1 VSASNGELRYNGTM
15 DEMKVIQPQDPAF
28 KFVVETVGDDLVIR
42 NVTATWFSGP
52 GDPSDTGRTASGVST
67 RDNPK
72 LLGCALPMDGFHFH
86 KTDGS
91 PIPRLPW
98 GTLVRVVNRIS
109 GQMESF
115 PLIDLGPSKY
125 AASGAAID
133 LTATAFRLLG
143 GNTDDGVVQVD
154 VIVPRGARF
163 LPKTLFVVDHEQ
175 GAPKIS
181 TGERKRFPW
190 GLHAFDARAIFRPK
204 RAIAKPAVKSF
215 IESPNYSSRN
225 GTGIDMIVLHCTTAA
240 TAGGTINWFL
250 NRKSQVSSHYVVD
263 KNGDIYQMVRDEC
276 SAWHAKAVN
285 SRSIG
290 IEHVA
295 TASDRLTDAQSLA
308 SAQLVRWLAA
318 AYGVPVANVLGHKF
332 ALGNERTT
340 DCPNHLFGD
349 TTADAVAEWVNKNIA
364 HALGSREF
372 GRSRP
377 VVAEP
382 IARRALQLPG
392 WAKPSMWLA
401 KVRSDLSRI
410 HQNVRPLPHSP
421 AVALTA
427 LELMTIALEDRR
439 FFYHLGIDVRSI
451 VRETLKALKGRKHGG
466 ASTIDMQFVR
476 TATGFRE
483 PTIRRKIYEAFLALM
498 IQSRYKKLEILR
510 SYLACA
516 FFGSG
521 LIGADAAA
529 QRIFNKNA
537 DRLAIEE
544 ASFIGAMLAY
554 PRPLHELPRWELRAR
569 RRAAYAVEVFSLR
582 KGHLAGPYEIAPPE
596 GK

>member
-1 VSASNGELRYNGTM
+1 VPASYAELFYNSTR
-15 DEMKVIQPQDPAF
+15 DEMRVIQPRDPAF
-28 KFVVETVGDDLVIR
+28 KFVVEAIGDDLVIR

-72 LLGCALPMDGFHFH
+72 LLGCALPMDGFRFH

-91 PIPRLPW
+91 PIPKLPW

-109 GQMESF
+109 GQTESF

-125 AASGAAID
+125 ATSGAAID
-133 LTATAFRLLG
+133 LTATAFTLLG
-143 GNTDDGVVQVD
+143 GNTDDGVIQVD
-154 VIVPRGARF
+154 VIVPRGVSF
-163 LPKTLFVVDHEQ
+163 LPKPLAVVDHEQ
-175 GAPKIS
+175 GTPKIS
-181 TGERKRFPW
+181 PAERKRLSW
-190 GLHAFDARAIFRPK
+190 VLRAFDVRAIFRSK
-204 RAIAKPAVKSF
+204 RTIAKPAIKSF
-215 IESPNYSSRN
+215 IESPNCSSRN
-225 GTGIDMIVLHCTTAA
+225 GTSIDMIVLHCTTAA

-250 NRKSQVSSHYVVD
+250 NRKSQVSAHYIVD
-263 KNGDIYQMVRDEC
+263 KNGEIYQMVRDEC
-276 SAWHAKAVN
+276 SAWHAKAMN

-295 TASDRLTDAQSLA
+295 TATDRLTDAQSQA
-308 SAQLVRWLAA
+308 SAHLVCWLAA
-318 AYGVPVANVLGHKF
+318 AYGIPVANVMGHKF
-332 ALGNERTT
+332 APGNERTT
-340 DCPNHLFGD
+340 GCPNHLFGD
-349 TTADAVAEWVNKNIA
+349 TTAGAVAEWVSTNVAN
-364 HALGSREF
+364 ALGSKESR
-372 GRSRP
+372 RSCR

-382 IARRALQLPG
+382 VARKTLQLPG
-392 WAKPSMWLA
+392 WAKPSTWLA
-401 KVRSDLSRI
+401 RLQSDLLRI
-410 HQNVRPLPHSP
+410 HQNVRPLPHSS
-421 AVALTA
+421 AAALTA

-439 FFYHLGIDVRSI
+439 FFYHPGIDVRSI
-451 VRETLKALKGRKHGG
+451 VRETIRALTGRKHGG

-476 TATGFRE
+476 TATGFRA
-483 PTIRRKIYEAFLALM
+483 PTITRKIYEAFLALM

-544 ASFIGAMLAY
+544 ASFISAMLAY
-554 PRPLHELPRWELRAR
+554 PRPLHGLPRWELRAR
-569 RRAAYAVEVFSLR
+569 RRAAYAVAVFTLR
-582 KGHLAGPYEIAPPE
+582 KGRLNGPYEIAPLE
-596 GK
+596 GE